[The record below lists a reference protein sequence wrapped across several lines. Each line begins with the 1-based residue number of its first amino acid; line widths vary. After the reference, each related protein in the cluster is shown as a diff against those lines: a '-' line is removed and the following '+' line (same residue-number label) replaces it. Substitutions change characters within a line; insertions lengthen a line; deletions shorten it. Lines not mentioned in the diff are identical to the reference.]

1 MRCTECGTVFRV
13 MPARAGSRFAL
24 DSEPWLVTQSDRQQL
39 QFASV
44 SDLSRAILAGHLDG
58 NDVLSRGVLPA
69 RRLGD
74 VLELSSFFARALKP
88 PPSDRTPTLPGLHDP
103 VLREAIEHARAEFER
118 LQRLAAEQAAAPPTD
133 PTPTAPLA
141 AEPSPPPPPA
151 LLDLTPAPSSVVFEP
166 LPVAFASPEPA
177 PLCDDHPEPHDS
189 TPRSHVSSAFP
200 EAAVSPP
207 QLPPVDDPTDPALH
221 EVFETPRRTRAER
234 LHEAR
239 RARMKTGVAALL
251 ATATLVLAAGLGV
264 KSLRQRS
271 ERLVVGPSS
280 SAVATVGGTESG
292 DTESV
297 PVAAP
302 ASLPNP
308 QPPQLGSAVP
318 ELAAL
323 PSATASAEHHRGDP
337 AHLSPVD
344 PRRMV
349 ADGAQALR
357 HGDLGKADA
366 AFRRALDKNPYDSEA
381 LSGMADLARVRGQL
395 DRARELYA
403 QALSVNPN
411 YLPALLALADLA
423 WTTGDMPE
431 ARKGYEHIVAHY
443 PPSAYPARVKRRIV
457 EEVVE

>member
-13 MPARAGSRFAL
+13 MPARAGSQFAL
-24 DSEPWLVTQSDRQQL
+24 DSEPWLVTQRDGQHL

-44 SDLSRAILAGHLDG
+44 SDLSRAILAGHLEAD
-58 NDVLSRGVLPA
+58 DVLSRGVLPA

-118 LQRLAAEQAAAPPTD
+118 LQRLAAEQAAAPPTE
-133 PTPTAPLA
+133 PTPSAPLA

-166 LPVAFASPEPA
+166 LSASFVSPLAAASPLP
-177 PLCDDHPEPHDS
+177 CDDVPEVQP
-189 TPRSHVSSAFP
+189 PAHVPSAFP

-207 QLPPVDDPTDPALH
+207 QLPPLDDPTDPALH
-221 EVFETPRRTRAER
+221 AGFETPRRER
-234 LHEAR
+234 PEYLQQAR

-251 ATATLVLAAGLGV
+251 ATATLVLVAGFGV

-271 ERLVVGPSS
+271 ERLRAGPSS
-280 SAVATVGGTESG
+280 GAVATGG

-297 PVAAP
+297 PSAAPAAP
-302 ASLPNP
+302 ASPATA
-308 QPPQLGSAVP
+308 QPPQLGSAAP
-318 ELAAL
+318 ALAAL
-323 PSATASAEHHRGDP
+323 PSAPASAEHHRGDP

-457 EEVVE
+457 EEEVE